1 MNVLNNPIQSSNIQ
15 VSLQSGLDIFA
26 QLSLYDLSGKEI
38 MQLNEDLLVGTTQ
51 VQMPVSDLPNGVYML
66 ILSTEKGL
74 LQEKLIIQK

>member
-1 MNVLNNPIQSSNIQ
+1 
-15 VSLQSGLDIFA
+15 
-26 QLSLYDLSGKEI
+26 